1 MIGMPEYEIF
11 EVIDRACSELPHLFP
26 NIPEQ
31 KALDPKYILGQIATG
46 VAKAISANNAVIEH
60 QLHQIGLRI

>member
-11 EVIDRACSELPHLFP
+11 DAIDRACSDLPHPFT

-31 KALDPKYILGQIATG
+31 EPLDPKNILRQIATRI
-46 VAKAISANNAVIEH
+46 AKAIADNNAVIEH
-60 QLHQIGLRI
+60 QLRQAGLRI